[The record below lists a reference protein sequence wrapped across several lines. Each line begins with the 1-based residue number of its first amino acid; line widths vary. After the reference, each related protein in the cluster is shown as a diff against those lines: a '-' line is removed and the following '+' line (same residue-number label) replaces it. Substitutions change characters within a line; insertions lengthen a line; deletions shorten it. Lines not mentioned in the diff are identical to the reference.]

1 MPKNNKKKDEGTLTE
16 FQVVERYTVK
26 AKTIDEAWEM
36 VDNNDFN
43 YEGIDKYKLDIQPN
57 F

>member
-1 MPKNNKKKDEGTLTE
+1 MPKNNKTKDEGTLTE
-16 FQVVERYTVK
+16 FQVVEKYIVK

-36 VDNNDFN
+36 VDNNDFK
-43 YEGIDKYKLDIQPN
+43 YDGIDKYNLDIQPN

>member
-1 MPKNNKKKDEGTLTE
+1 MPKNNKTKDEGTLTE
-16 FQVVERYTVK
+16 FQVVERYVVK

>member
-1 MPKNNKKKDEGTLTE
+1 MPKNKTKDEGTLTE
-16 FQVVERYTVK
+16 FQVVEKYVVK

-36 VDNNDFN
+36 VDNNDFK
-43 YEGIDKYKLDIQPN
+43 YEGIDKYNLDIQPN